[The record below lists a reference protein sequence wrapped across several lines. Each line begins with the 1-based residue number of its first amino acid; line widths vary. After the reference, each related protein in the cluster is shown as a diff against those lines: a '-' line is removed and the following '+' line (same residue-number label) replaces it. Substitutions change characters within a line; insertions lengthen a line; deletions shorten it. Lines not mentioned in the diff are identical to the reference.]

1 MILDGFL
8 QFSFGQSIAGT
19 VQTFLSTN
27 IIDLGLG
34 LQTTSNPSGAAIPT
48 AAQGGGA
55 RDIGIG
61 DDPAL
66 KLLVQISTTVT
77 SGGAATLQVKLQGAV
92 DTGSGAPAAFS
103 DWWLSPVYALATLV
117 QGARLYDMDMPRP
130 PDGIAIPR
138 YLQMGY
144 VVAGA
149 TTTAGNV
156 SSYIVLDRHDL
167 PYTGI
172 ANSTLGGYPAG
183 INVAN

>member
-1 MILDGFL
+1 MAFFNSPLASRSRVRFRP
-8 QFSFGQSIAGT
+8 SSAPTSSISASVSKPPPT
-19 VQTFLSTN
+19 RLAK
-27 IIDLGLG
+27 
-34 LQTTSNPSGAAIPT
+34 PS
-48 AAQGGGA
+48 
-55 RDIGIG
+55 
-61 DDPAL
+61 L

-183 INVAN
+183 IAVAN